1 MSQSFDFN
9 PAGAPF
15 DQYKTLSVSS
25 TQNVWHVQLQRP
37 EKRNALS
44 DSLIAE
50 LQHCFSQMP
59 ENIRAVVLSGQGK
72 HFCAGLDLSELSSH
86 GAAGGVAHSRMWH
99 AAFDQIQYGR
109 APVVAV
115 LNGAVIGGGLELASA
130 CHLRVAEESAFFAL
144 PEGQRGLFLG
154 GGGSVRISRLI
165 GVSRVTDLM
174 LTGRRFDAAQA
185 ESVGLVNYQ
194 VEPDQGL
201 ETAFAMAH
209 RIAKNSPM
217 SNYAVMH
224 ALPRIA
230 EQGPNEGLFTE
241 SLMAAVAQ
249 SDDDAKARMQA
260 FLDGRAEKVKP
271 AGEDH

>member
-1 MSQSFDFN
+1 MTKSFSFS

-15 DQYKTLSVSS
+15 DQYKTLSV
-25 TQNVWHVQLQRP
+25 TGTENVWHVRLTRP

-44 DSLIAE
+44 NSLIRE
-50 LQHCFSQMP
+50 LQDCFSQMP
-59 ENIRAVVLSGQGK
+59 ESIRAVVLSGEGE
-72 HFCAGLDLSELSSH
+72 HFCAGLDLSELESH
-86 GAAGGVAHSRMWH
+86 DAAGGVAHSRMWH
-99 AAFDQIQYGR
+99 AAFDQIQFGR

-115 LNGAVIGGGLELASA
+115 LKGAVIGGGLELASA
-130 CHLRVAEESAFFAL
+130 CHLRVAEQSAFFAL

-185 ESVGLVNYQ
+185 ESVGLVNYH
-194 VEPDQGL
+194 VGPDDGL
-201 ETAFAMAH
+201 ETAFTMAH
-209 RIAKNSPM
+209 RIARNSPM

-249 SDDDAKARMQA
+249 SDDDAKTRMQA

-271 AGEDH
+271 AGVEG